1 MKTEIISFYSD
12 IDNRTYY
19 SDHAKRL
26 QKNCDHFGIP
36 IDIRHLESKEDYRLN
51 CLSKPQFIL
60 DMLLEKK
67 KPIVWIDVDSI
78 IHDTLSIF
86 DDLGEFDM
94 AFAYGTHDPRDL
106 PVNVPK
112 ASPIYLNFT
121 DITIDFLKYWIKLA
135 KETILQDSPYFDHEL
150 LMFNVIPE
158 YYNKMKIYRLNR
170 EYVIWPGSEL
180 PVGVIPKI
188 TMGLADGES
197 KKRGLEKLGISP
209 EGIEFQSPGNKYNA

>member
-51 CLSKPQFIL
+51 CLNKPQFIL

-86 DDLGEFDM
+86 DDLEEFDV
-94 AFAYGTHDPRDL
+94 AFAYDLRDP
-106 PVNVPK
+106 NVPK
-112 ASPIYLNFT
+112 ASPIYLNFN
-121 DITIDFLKYWIKLA
+121 DITIDFLNYWINLT
-135 KETILQDSPYFDHEL
+135 KEAIVRDIPYFDHEL
-150 LMFNVIPE
+150 LIFYVIPE

-180 PVGVIPKI
+180 PVAVIPKI

-197 KKRGLEKLGISP
+197 KKKSLKKMGFSP
-209 EGIEFQSPGNKYNA
+209 EAIEFQSPGNKYNA